1 MALTVVEPV
10 LTGFCTEDGN
20 AKILPQ
26 LFLRKYWKSHN
37 AMAET
42 LTGVLD

>member
-1 MALTVVEPV
+1 MALTVVGPV
-10 LTGFCTEDGN
+10 LTESCTEDEN
-20 AKILPQ
+20 AKFLPQ

-42 LTGVLD
+42 LTGVPD